1 MDKLKNANQE
11 MESIIVGLKERVAI
25 AENENEKLQKAIE
38 DVTKKNDNPSTL
50 SEQSTSDVND
60 ANDANESL
68 TEPSTNVANESP
80 AEQPSNNQIEVS
92 DSQPIETTQHSQINE
107 APLKISESS
116 GELPQENCVATIAS
130 DQEDQD
136 PDQRIDSQIGNNALL
151 EALRDTSEES
161 LSIL

>member
-50 SEQSTSDVND
+50 SEQSTSD

-68 TEPSTNVANESP
+68 TEPSKNVANESP
-80 AEQPSNNQIEVS
+80 AEQP
-92 DSQPIETTQHSQINE
+92 
-107 APLKISESS
+107 
-116 GELPQENCVATIAS
+116 
-130 DQEDQD
+130 
-136 PDQRIDSQIGNNALL
+136 
-151 EALRDTSEES
+151 
-161 LSIL
+161 

>member
-50 SEQSTSDVND
+50 SEQSTSD

-107 APLKISESS
+107 APLEISESS

>member
-50 SEQSTSDVND
+50 SEQSTSD

-80 AEQPSNNQIEVS
+80 AEQPLNNRIEVS

-107 APLKISESS
+107 APLEISESS

>member
-25 AENENEKLQKAIE
+25 AENENERLQKAIE

-50 SEQSTSDVND
+50 SEQSTSD

-107 APLKISESS
+107 APLEISESS
-116 GELPQENCVATIAS
+116 GELPQENCGDTIAS

>member
-1 MDKLKNANQE
+1 M
-11 MESIIVGLKERVAI
+11 
-25 AENENEKLQKAIE
+25 
-38 DVTKKNDNPSTL
+38 
-50 SEQSTSDVND
+50 
-60 ANDANESL
+60 
-68 TEPSTNVANESP
+68 
-80 AEQPSNNQIEVS
+80 S

-107 APLKISESS
+107 APLEISESS
-116 GELPQENCVATIAS
+116 GELPQENCGDTIAS